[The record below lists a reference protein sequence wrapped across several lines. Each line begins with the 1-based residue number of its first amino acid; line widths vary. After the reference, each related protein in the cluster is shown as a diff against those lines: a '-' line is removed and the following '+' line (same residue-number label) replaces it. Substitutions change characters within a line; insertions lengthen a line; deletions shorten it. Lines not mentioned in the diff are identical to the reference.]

1 MKIFIYIESFPYFSE
16 TFIYNQFK
24 EFYNR
29 RLDVK
34 LIYHSDSGQKV
45 NHTVVKL
52 IQESGRL
59 LRFRKGL
66 QFVLLIN
73 FLKYPFKSFLLLRY
87 FSFKKALFYILNL
100 DYLVE
105 IENSDILHSH
115 FGRVGEMA
123 ASLFD
128 AGIFKNVK
136 LVNSFHGVDILPYRI
151 FQYKSLYKNLIKYS
165 SICVTNSKFSFDIV
179 SRIDERL
186 VNKSIVLP
194 VGVDSVFFE
203 SSILDKDDLFQVIYV
218 GRLIDFKGAVNVLKI
233 AKEFSKSFSY
243 IHFHIVGDGDDFDS
257 LFFSRN
263 ENGLENI
270 VTFHRN
276 MSHEN
281 LFDLFQKCSV
291 FLLPGITI
299 PDTGRAENQGL
310 VIQEAQAMGLPVIIS
325 DAGGMKEGIIE
336 GETGFVVRE
345 GDIEGFCEKLA
356 FFFRNRDAI
365 LKFGLAGRDFVLKK
379 FSNQMIS
386 EKLISY
392 YNSL

>member
-24 EFYNR
+24 EFYFR

-34 LIYHSDSGQKV
+34 LIYHSGSGQKV
-45 NHTVVKL
+45 NHSVVKL

-59 LRFRKGL
+59 FRFRKGL
-66 QFVLLIN
+66 QFVLFNN
-73 FLKYPFKSFLLLRY
+73 FFKYPFKSLLLLRY

-136 LVNSFHGVDILPYRI
+136 LVNSFHGADILPSKI
-151 FQYKSLYKNLIKYS
+151 LQYKSLYKNLFKYS
-165 SICVTNSKFSFDIV
+165 SLLLTNSQFSFDIV
-179 SRIDERL
+179 SRID
-186 VNKSIVLP
+186 KSLGDRSVVLP
-194 VGVDSVFFE
+194 VGVDSIFFE
-203 SSILDKDDLFQVIYV
+203 RSIIDKDGLFQVIYV
-218 GRLIDFKGAVNVLKI
+218 GRLINFKGAINVLKI
-233 AKEFSKSFSY
+233 AKVFSKSFNNV
-243 IHFHIVGDGDDFDS
+243 HFHIVGDGDDFDS
-257 LFFSRN
+257 IFLFRN

-281 LFDLFQKCSV
+281 LLDLFQNCSV

-299 PDTGRAENQGL
+299 PETGRAENQGL

-325 DAGGMKEGIIE
+325 DAGGMKEGIID
-336 GETGFVVRE
+336 GDTGFVVRE
-345 GDIEGFCEKLA
+345 GDIGGFCEKIT

-365 LKFGLAGRDFVLKK
+365 LKFGLAGRNFVLKR
-379 FSNQMIS
+379 FSNQMVN

-392 YNSL
+392 YNSI